1 MTMTKRSKTPRFA
14 ILPSNKQDPTGI
26 DQLERKAMKDFARR
40 LKKVGKIYKDA
51 LERFPASLAI
61 NARYEY
67 QLDPVLLSMVLNDAS
82 ILTDA
87 VLVEG
92 DQNNN
97 WFSENYVEVAVVR
110 GTAQT
115 FANLSQ
121 QSATY
126 LADRQSLQSLLMS
139 EPYQRRMTLVYT
151 RVFEEMKG
159 LSAEVKRNMARVLTE
174 GIGRGLHP
182 SVVAKNLTAQV
193 GIETRRAKTI
203 ARTELTTALRRARW
217 DEADE
222 ATRDLGLN
230 IRLLHYS
237 ALSPTTRQS
246 HAIRHAHLYTT
257 EDVRRWY
264 AIGANAINCKCS
276 QVEVL
281 VDAKGNP
288 LNSKIIEMAQG
299 EYKRYMALAANY
311 SHHCC
316 CHQHAA

>member
-1 MTMTKRSKTPRFA
+1 MAKRTTTPKPA

-26 DQLERKAMKDFARR
+26 DRLERKAMKDFASR
-40 LKKVGKIYKDA
+40 LKKVGKAYVAA
-51 LERFPASLAI
+51 LDRFPRSLVT
-61 NARYEY
+61 NDSYEY
-67 QLDPVLLSMVLNDAS
+67 QLDPLLLSMTLNDAS
-82 ILTDA
+82 VLTDS
-87 VLVEG
+87 VLLEG
-92 DQNNN
+92 GENNN
-97 WFSENYVEVAVVR
+97 WFAETYVEAAVVR

-121 QSATY
+121 QSAAY
-126 LADRQSLQSLLMS
+126 LADRQSLQSLLIS
-139 EPYQRRMTLVYT
+139 EPYQRRMTLVYS

-159 LSAEVKRNMARVLTE
+159 FSADTKRNMARVLTD

-182 SVVAKNLTAQV
+182 SVVARNLSDQV
-193 GIETRRAKTI
+193 GIETRRANTI

-222 ATRDLGLN
+222 AKKDLGLN
-230 IRLLHYS
+230 IRLLHFS

-246 HAIRHAHLYTT
+246 HAARHAHIYTID
-257 EDVRRWY
+257 EVRAWY
-264 AIGANAINCKCS
+264 ATGANSINCKCS

-288 LNSKIIEMAQG
+288 VNSKVVEMAQK
-299 EYKRYMALAANY
+299 EFRQWKSLAANQ

-316 CHQHAA
+316 GHNHAA